1 MKFEKEYKKA
11 AELITPDREQLD
23 RMKANVLKNIE
34 KPSKPV
40 IWQKIAYAGGSVAAC
55 AAITLLAV
63 SILPQLRSR
72 ESMTDT
78 NASTINL
85 FADKSMEDAVTAGE
99 AAAEDDAMVA
109 QTSSD
114 AICED
119 AADTASTTAVDN
131 GKIYTEYYQETAEN
145 DDAYEETPDES
156 YVIEPVPDR
165 GGIEGGE
172 EVVEIPVSQEPADS
186 GTGSYDNAPNP
197 AEESPSAEIP
207 AEAAEEDVPDEA
219 EEEDEAVPAEVPA
232 DAADYDGGN
241 DSGDDVI
248 VEDDVEED
256 IAEEEYDES
265 APVEGGYP
273 DETLDYC
280 EATCDADWDAE
291 TTETDPGAEN
301 PGFYPSYDPM
311 YDATREY
318 DPLSPWSII
327 MIKADRSEVFFSY
340 KWYLGNK
347 GVYFIINRSKADIIS
362 ADSMPPVFNSGE
374 LTDTVTGEV
383 YRYEFVSEDA
393 SMVWLYDDT
402 GLLGEY
408 IIE

>member
-1 MKFEKEYKKA
+1 MKFEEEYKNA
-11 AELITPDREQLD
+11 AELISPDREQID

-85 FADKSMEDAVTAGE
+85 AADKSMEDAVTAGE

-109 QTSSD
+109 QTSSE
-114 AICED
+114 AMCEA

-145 DDAYEETPDES
+145 DDAYEETTDES

-172 EVVEIPVSQEPADS
+172 EVVEIPVSQEPTDN

-197 AEESPSAEIP
+197 AEEAPSAVIP
-207 AEAAEEDVPDEA
+207 EEAEEAVPDEA
-219 EEEDEAVPAEVPA
+219 DEAVTAEVPA
-232 DAADYDGGN
+232 DSVDFDGGT
-241 DSGDDVI
+241 DSVDEVI
-248 VEDDVEED
+248 VEDEVEED
-256 IAEEEYDES
+256 IAEEEYDDS
-265 APVEGGYP
+265 APDEGDYP
-273 DETLDYC
+273 AETEEYC
-280 EATCDADWDAE
+280 EEETCDAAWDEE
-291 TTETDPGAEN
+291 TMETDTGEKN
-301 PGFYPSYDPM
+301 PGFYPVYDPM
-311 YDATREY
+311 YDDTRQY
-318 DPLSPWSII
+318 DPLSPWSMI
-327 MIKADRSEVFFSY
+327 MIKADQSEVFFSY

-347 GVYFIINRSKADIIS
+347 GVYFIKNRNKADIIN
-362 ADSMPPVFNSGE
+362 ADSMPPVFNTGE
-374 LTDTVTGEV
+374 LADTVTGKV

-393 SMVWLYDDT
+393 SLVWLYDDT